1 MLSKEDL
8 KDKKWIFGMVHLAPL
23 PGNPNYQFNNKKIIE
38 DALKDAE
45 SLISSGVD
53 GIIVENYGDWPFTS
67 KTNLSQIMV
76 QTIATYE
83 IRKRYPDIVLGVN
96 VHYNAY
102 QEEAHLATT
111 IEADFIRAE
120 VFVDT
125 VIYDDGIL
133 SPVSG
138 DLLRLRTSLKGKF
151 LIFADVQPKHT
162 QLLVPRS
169 IKTSTHAA
177 ERAMADVIIVTG
189 EETGK
194 QTPLSALKE
203 ARESTKLP
211 IFAGSGVTPKSI
223 RNILEVVNGAI
234 VGSYFKYDGFV
245 FNPVDKNRV
254 REFMEEVRRHYR

>member
-1 MLSKEDL
+1 MFSREKL
-8 KDKKWIFGMVHLAPL
+8 KNKKWIFGMVHLQPL
-23 PGNPNYQFNNKKIIE
+23 PGSPNYQFNNKEIIE
-38 DALKDAE
+38 NALKDAD
-45 SLISSGVD
+45 SLVSSGVD

-83 IRKRYPDIVLGVN
+83 IRKKYPDIILGVN
-96 VHYNAY
+96 MHYNAY

-111 IEADFIRAE
+111 IGADFIRAE

-133 SPVSG
+133 YPSSG
-138 DLLRLRTSLKGKF
+138 ELLRLRTSLNGKF

-169 IKTSTHAA
+169 IKASTHAA
-177 ERAMADVIIVTG
+177 ERAMADVIIITG

-194 QTPLSALKE
+194 QTPLTSLKE

-223 RNILEVVNGAI
+223 GEILKIADGAI

-245 FNPVDKNRV
+245 FNPVDRERV
-254 REFMEEVRRHYR
+254 KEFMKEVRRYLE